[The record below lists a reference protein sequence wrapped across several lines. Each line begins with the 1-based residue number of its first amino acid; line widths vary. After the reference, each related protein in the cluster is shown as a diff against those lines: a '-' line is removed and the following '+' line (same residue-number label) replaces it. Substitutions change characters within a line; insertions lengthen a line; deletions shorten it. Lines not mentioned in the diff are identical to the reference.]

1 MCLGIP
7 MVVESIEKNLM
18 AVAEAMG
25 VKRNVSIVLVPD
37 VQPGEH
43 VLVHAGFAMEKI
55 DKEDAEERMEILKSM
70 LKETD
75 DGEYSRQE

>member
-7 MVVESIEKNLM
+7 MVVESIEKSLM
-18 AVAEAMG
+18 AVAKAMG

-43 VLVHAGFAMEKI
+43 VLVHAGFAMEII
-55 DKEDAEERMEILKSM
+55 DKEEAEERIQILKSM
-70 LKETD
+70 LKESD
-75 DGEYSRQE
+75 

>member
-7 MVVESIEKNLM
+7 MVVERIEKNLM

-55 DKEDAEERMEILKSM
+55 DKEEAEERMEILQSL

>member
-7 MVVESIEKNLM
+7 MMVESIGKNLM

-25 VKRNVSIVLVPD
+25 VKRNVSIILVPD
-37 VQPGEH
+37 VLPGEH

-55 DKEDAEERMEILKSM
+55 DKEEAKERIHILKSM
-70 LKETD
+70 LKES
-75 DGEYSRQE
+75 G

>member
-7 MVVESIEKNLM
+7 MVVERIDKNFM

-25 VKRNVSIVLVPD
+25 VKRNVSIMLVPD

-43 VLVHAGFAMEKI
+43 VLVHAGFAMEI
-55 DKEDAEERMEILKSM
+55 IAREEAAERIEILQSM
-70 LKETD
+70 LKES
-75 DGEYSRQE
+75 G

>member
-7 MVVESIEKNLM
+7 MLVESIEKNLM
-18 AVAEAMG
+18 VVAAAMG

-55 DKEDAEERMEILKSM
+55 DKEEAEERIEILERM
-70 LKETD
+70 LKES
-75 DGEYSRQE
+75 G

>member
-55 DKEDAEERMEILKSM
+55 DREEAEERMEILQSM

>member
-1 MCLGIP
+1 MCLAIP

-55 DKEDAEERMEILKSM
+55 DKEEAEERIEILERM
-70 LKETD
+70 LKES
-75 DGEYSRQE
+75 G